1 MLGAATAKP
10 ERLRTNTISRVS
22 LFIINAL
29 KEASLSLEWLT
40 SVRRM
45 LLDNRFDDKALRNP
59 RLAGPV
65 HPEH

>member
-29 KEASLSLEWLT
+29 REASPSLEWLT

-59 RLAGPV
+59 QLAGPV
-65 HPEH
+65 HPEQ